1 MTEQRVPSN
10 GRLRA
15 ARIVG
20 MTDGAM
26 PRIEGG
32 VARSTTTHRVLP
44 HDSSAKRV
52 ARRPEAMVAVAAP
65 VTILGVKA
73 RWRWP

>member
-1 MTEQRVPSN
+1 
-10 GRLRA
+10 
-15 ARIVG
+15 

-26 PRIEGG
+26 PRTGG
-32 VARSTTTHRVLP
+32 VVARSTTTRGVLP

-52 ARRPEAMVAVAAP
+52 ARRPDAMVVVAAP
-65 VTILGVKA
+65 VTILGLTA